1 MTFIQNAYY
10 TILPK
15 MTTDFRKFVY
25 KRQNNIINKPVSI
38 TPIGIMIIILASII
52 AIVATIIRL
61 VTFRLGDE
69 TFSFFTQIN
78 VPVVN
83 ERI

>member
-1 MTFIQNAYY
+1 MALIQNAYY

-25 KRQNNIINKPVSI
+25 AGQTSIISKPISI
-38 TPIGIMIIILASII
+38 TPIGIMSMILPIII
-52 AIVATIIRL
+52 AIVVIIIRKF
-61 VTFRLGDE
+61 TFRLGE
-69 TFSFFTQIN
+69 ESFRFFTHIN

-83 ERI
+83 